1 MTAEG
6 PIPVRRAQRLV
17 LEAVRRLPPERV
29 SLAAA
34 LGRVLA
40 APIPARRDLPP
51 LDNSAMDG
59 YAVRAADVEGGRP
72 LPVVLD
78 LPAGS
83 APAALDPGGAARI
96 MTGAPIPD
104 GADAV
109 VPVEASVGPGGAGVF
124 AAVGEW
130 VRFSEPPPRGSHV
143 RRRGED
149 VREGERI
156 VATGSVCTPGRIA
169 IAAASGRGVLSV
181 VRRPRVAIV
190 STGDELVDLDE
201 AGSPGRIVDG
211 NAHGAAAQVVDAGG
225 LPTILP
231 IVPDEEAAVRQAVED
246 ALAADLVVTIGGVSA
261 GARDFVPAALAAAG
275 AAFVFRG
282 VAMRPGG
289 PTAFATTPGGRL
301 VIALPGN
308 PVSAYVAFELL
319 ARPALLRMAGHERC
333 FRRPLRARLLEAV
346 ETPAEKTYVL
356 RARLGRDDAGWT
368 ARLTGPQ
375 GSGVASSV
383 ARAEALIMVPPETA
397 GVAAGDEVEVL
408 PIEDGAWTRTEEP

>member
-1 MTAEG
+1 MSADG
-6 PIPVRRAQRLV
+6 PISVRRAQRLV

-40 APIPARRDLPP
+40 APISARRDLPP

-59 YAVRAADVEGGRP
+59 YAVRAADVEDGRP

-83 APAALDPGGAARI
+83 APATLAPGGAARI
-96 MTGAPIPD
+96 MTGAPLPD

-109 VPVEASVGPGGAGVF
+109 IPVEASVGPGGAGVF
-124 AAVGEW
+124 AAVGEL
-130 VRFSEPPPRGSHV
+130 VRFSETPRRGSHV

-149 VREGERI
+149 VREGER
-156 VATGSVCTPGRIA
+156 VVTAGSVCTPGRIA
-169 IAAASGRGVLSV
+169 VAAANGRGILSV

-201 AGSPGRIVDG
+201 AGSAVGIVDG
-211 NAHGAAAQVVDAGG
+211 NAYGAAAQVAEAGG
-225 LPTILP
+225 MPTLLP
-231 IVPDEEAAVRQAVED
+231 IVPDEMAAVRQAVEG

-275 AAFVFRG
+275 ATFVFRG
-282 VAMRPGG
+282 VAVRPGG
-289 PTAFATTPGGRL
+289 PTAFATTPAGGV

-308 PVSAYVAFELL
+308 PVSASVAFELL
-319 ARPALLRMAGHERC
+319 ARPALLKMAGHERC

-356 RARLGRDDAGWT
+356 RARLGRDHAGWT
-368 ARLTGPQ
+368 VGLTGPQ
-375 GSGVASSV
+375 GSGVASSL
-383 ARAEALIMVPPETA
+383 ARAEALVVVPAETRGLPA
-397 GVAAGDEVEVL
+397 GAEVEVL